1 MANEVATNKPKG
13 LTTYLNSPNVRANIA
28 SVIGENAVQPF
39 IADLVAVVQANP
51 GLKECTSNSLLS
63 AGLVARSLNLSMS
76 PSMGQCY
83 PVPYK
88 NKKLGITE
96 AQFQL
101 GAKGFYQLAL
111 RSKRYKKFVFQ
122 AVHKGELVSSNPFE
136 NEYVFEPIQDPDERD
151 AAPIVG
157 WYAKFVMHDGFEHAL
172 YWTDKKMREY
182 AKKYSKAYRAD
193 LSNKSGYVSSPWSTD
208 YEGMAKKT
216 MFKALLRGY
225 GVLSIDDT
233 VMRTALEADQA
244 VIHSDDQGNVSYSYV
259 DNQHDVV
266 EEAHEAIEAG
276 ANTQEFMDVEFSE
289 VPTAG
294 EVNADNPFAEG

>member
-1 MANEVATNKPKG
+1 MANEVAKNKSKG

-88 NKKLGITE
+88 NKKLGVTE

-111 RSKRYKKFVFQ
+111 RSGRYKKFIFSP
-122 AVHKGELVSSNPFE
+122 VHEGELVKFNPFE
-136 NEYVFEPIQDPDERD
+136 NEYEFEPIQDPDARD
-151 AAPIVG
+151 AAPIIG
-157 WYAKFVMHDGFEHAL
+157 WYAKFIMKDGFEHAI
-172 YWTDKKMREY
+172 YWTDKKMHDY
-182 AKKYSKAYRAD
+182 AKKYSKAYRSD
-193 LSNKSGYVSSPWSTD
+193 LSSKTGYASSPWSTD
-208 YEGMAKKT
+208 FEGMARKT
-216 MFKALLRGY
+216 LLKTLIRGN
-225 GVLSIDDT
+225 GVISIDDPT
-233 VMRTALEADQA
+233 IGMALEADQA
-244 VIHSDDQGNVSYSYV
+244 VINCDDSGNMSYTYV
-259 DNQHDVV
+259 DNQVDVV

-276 ANTQEFMDVEFSE
+276 ANTSEFTDAEFTE
-289 VPTAG
+289 VPTAD